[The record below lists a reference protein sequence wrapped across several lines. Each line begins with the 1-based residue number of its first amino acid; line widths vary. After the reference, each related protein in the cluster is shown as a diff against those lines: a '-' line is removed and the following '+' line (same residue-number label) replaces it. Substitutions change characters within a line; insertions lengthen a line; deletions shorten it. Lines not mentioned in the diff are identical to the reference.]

1 MSSRN
6 KAQALLKRIRKRR
19 RRMLRAGVQDD
30 RHLAPKSQCI
40 GFPICLKLDS
50 HPPANTPYPQRQGN
64 NDNDKNAN
72 THEHTQN
79 GTHQSDHA
87 SRQDRFLPIHVFQ
100 DDRRPDNPC
109 NREKKADRRKDNG
122 ENTKS
127 GTVQPSL
134 LLRINLLLLLRL
146 KSPCILSILRIAS
159 TIRSEEH

>member
-1 MSSRN
+1 
-6 KAQALLKRIRKRR
+6 
-19 RRMLRAGVQDD
+19 
-30 RHLAPKSQCI
+30 
-40 GFPICLKLDS
+40 
-50 HPPANTPYPQRQGN
+50 
-64 NDNDKNAN
+64 
-72 THEHTQN
+72 
-79 GTHQSDHA
+79 GTYQSDHA
-87 SRQDRFLPIHVFQ
+87 SRQDCLLPIGVFQ

-159 TIRSEEH
+159 TILAILLACLPCLPGLLPLLRLLHLHTLPPSSAAPQPFSCS